1 MKKNITVKNPN
12 NVIEIV
18 DAIRGYLREE
28 KTKMLNAH
36 AFYRQNPQAETNP
49 QAAAKL
55 KEACEMFTGVTGE
68 GVLDVIKNYV
78 SSLDELN
85 LLLFEWKMIVYR
97 NDTDRDG
104 AIHPD
109 AAEFLRNVISSYCK
123 VKIV

>member
-1 MKKNITVKNPN
+1 MEKTITVKNPN

-18 DAIRGYLREE
+18 DAIRGHLREE
-28 KTKMLNAH
+28 KAKMLNAH

-49 QAAAKL
+49 EAAARL
-55 KEACEMFTGVTGE
+55 KDACEAFTGAFGNS
-68 GVLDVIKNYV
+68 VLDVIKNYI

-97 NDTDRDG
+97 NDTDKDG

-109 AAEFLRNVISSYCK
+109 AAEFLRNVISSYCR